1 MKNTLIAFTT
11 CLVAV
16 LVGTTAYAQHDHG
29 SPQAP
34 RPMKESADKQA
45 DHIFISYEEA
55 RQALI
60 KGSMP
65 AIKTAA
71 RHIGLAA
78 KSANQSKLSE
88 LGAKLE
94 AAPDLKSAQQA
105 FASLS
110 DEAIKYRES
119 RCCNRP
125 VIVYCSMEKKS
136 WLQTDA
142 KVIGNPYVDAKMRTC
157 GEVKAD

>member
-1 MKNTLIAFTT
+1 MAAF
-11 CLVAV
+11 
-16 LVGTTAYAQHDHG
+16 VGTTAYSQHDHG
-29 SPQAP
+29 SHQTP
-34 RPMKESADKQA
+34 RPMKESVDKQA

-65 AIKTAA
+65 AIKIAA

-78 KSANQSKLSE
+78 KSANQPKLSE
-88 LGAKLE
+88 LGAKFE
-94 AAPDLKSAQQA
+94 AAPDLEAAQQA
-105 FASLS
+105 FAPLS
-110 DEAIKYRES
+110 EEVIKYRETK
-119 RCCNRP
+119 CCNRP
-125 VIVYCSMEKKS
+125 VVVYCSMEKKS

-142 KVIGNPYVDAKMRTC
+142 KVIANPYVDAKMRTC

>member
-1 MKNTLIAFTT
+1 MNRKLITLAT
-11 CLVAV
+11 CIVAA
-16 LVGTTAYAQHDHG
+16 LVGTTALAQHDHG
-29 SPQAP
+29 SHQPP
-34 RPMKESADKQA
+34 KPMKESADKQA

-65 AIKTAA
+65 AIKIAA

-94 AAPDLKSAQQA
+94 AAPDLKAAQLA

-110 DEAIKYRES
+110 DEAIKYRET

-125 VIVYCSMEKKS
+125 VVVYCSMEQKS
-136 WLQTDA
+136 WLQTDG
-142 KVIGNPYVDAKMRTC
+142 KVIGNPYVDSKMRTC
-157 GEVKAD
+157 GEVKVD

>member
-1 MKNTLIAFTT
+1 MKKTLITFTT
-11 CLVAV
+11 CFVVA

-29 SPQAP
+29 SRPP
-34 RPMKESADKQA
+34 SKPMKESTDKQA
-45 DHIFISYEEA
+45 DHIFISYEAA

-65 AIKTAA
+65 EIKTAA
-71 RHIGLAA
+71 RDIGLAA
-78 KSANQSKLSE
+78 KSANQSKLTE

-94 AAPDLKSAQQA
+94 AAPDLKAAQQA
-105 FASLS
+105 FALLS
-110 DEAIKYRES
+110 DEAIKYRET

-125 VIVYCSMEKKS
+125 VVVYCSMEKKS

>member
-1 MKNTLIAFTT
+1 MKNILIAVTA
-11 CLVAV
+11 CLVAA

-29 SPQAP
+29 SHQTPK
-34 RPMKESADKQA
+34 PMKESADKQA

-65 AIKTAA
+65 GIKIAA
-71 RHIGLAA
+71 RHIGLSA
-78 KSANQSKLSE
+78 KSADQPKLAE
-88 LGAKLE
+88 LSAKLE
-94 AAPDLKSAQQA
+94 AAPDLKAAQQA
-105 FASLS
+105 FALLS
-110 DEAIKYRES
+110 DEAIKYRET

-125 VIVYCSMEKKS
+125 VVVYCSMEKKS
-136 WLQTDA
+136 WMQTDA

>member
-1 MKNTLIAFTT
+1 MKIKLIILAT
-11 CLVAV
+11 CFAAALA
-16 LVGTTAYAQHDHG
+16 GTTAYAQHDHG
-29 SPQAP
+29 SHQM
-34 RPMKESADKQA
+34 PMPAKESADKQA

-65 AIKTAA
+65 EIKTAA
-71 RHIGLAA
+71 RHIGLSA
-78 KSANQSKLSE
+78 KSANQSKLAE
-88 LGAKLE
+88 LSAKLE
-94 AAPDLKSAQQA
+94 TAPDLKAAQQA

-110 DEAIKYRES
+110 DEAIKYRET

-125 VIVYCSMEKKS
+125 VVVYCSMEKKS
-136 WLQTDA
+136 WMQTDA